1 VQLLLS
7 QQVDPNSAI
16 FGSGVGS
23 GCKHVALAGLT
34 PLHLIAC
41 CSAEVA
47 YVTQNADTLAPE
59 DMLLNAI
66 SKARGLEDVFKA
78 AYEQH
83 LRTAADLIAD
93 RNNSSSSSSSYKHG
107 ADVNARTVVHGE
119 TPLTFAAYAGAC
131 EVGMLLLAQRADP
144 NVPRLADGSRPLDL
158 AAKFG
163 GASLACALIDKGA
176 EVGWLI
182 CCVIDAFWVVLSA
195 LIRMGVGAR
204 RAATEFA
211 ADALNNVSRNALIGS
226 RPLDLA
232 ATFIKASLACALIDH
247 GAEVGWQQRCVVDD
261 FCVVLSALVDMAVK
275 A

>member
-7 QQVDPNSAI
+7 KQVDPSSAI
-16 FGSGVGS
+16 FGSGSGS

-59 DMLLNAI
+59 EMLLNAI
-66 SKARGLEDVFKA
+66 SKARVSEDVFKA
-78 AYEQH
+78 AYEQQ
-83 LRTAADLIAD
+83 LVTAADLIAD
-93 RNNSSSSSSSYKHG
+93 CSNSSSSSCKQG

-144 NVPRLADGSRPLDL
+144 NVPRLADGSRALDL

-163 GASLACALIDKGA
+163 GASLACALIDNGA
-176 EVGWLI
+176 EV
-182 CCVIDAFWVVLSA
+182 S
-195 LIRMGVGAR
+195 R
-204 RAATEFA
+204 EFEQHC
-211 ADALNNVSRNALIGS
+211 LFG
-226 RPLDLA
+226 
-232 ATFIKASLACALIDH
+232 
-247 GAEVGWQQRCVVDD
+247 
-261 FCVVLSALVDMAVK
+261 
-275 A
+275 